1 LEDTVKQPKEIMKKQ
16 TIILFLITIL
26 ATGTTLVAQE
36 LREMPRGWA
45 NYEEADWVE
54 HCENLIAELNIEDE
68 RRAQKN
74 WFGETPSDR
83 TQINW
88 FGETPSYRTQRA
100 EQDIEAARRA
110 QKNWFGET
118 RTQKD
123 FSYALND
130 ATACVKR
137 LNDDY
142 KNGDYKLSKKWK
154 YFGEYKLGKP

>member
-1 LEDTVKQPKEIMKKQ
+1 LFKVLNNYSKEQKMFDKQSKEIMKKQ

-26 ATGTTLVAQE
+26 ATSTTLVAQE
-36 LREMPRGWA
+36 LREMPRGRG
-45 NYEEADWVE
+45 NYDETDRVE
-54 HCENLIAELNIEDE
+54 HCEQLIAELNIAAARDGNK
-68 RRAQKN
+68 AQKN
-74 WFGETPSDR
+74 WFGET
-83 TQINW
+83 TQ
-88 FGETPSYRTQRA
+88 T
-100 EQDIEAARRA
+100 
-110 QKNWFGET
+110 
-118 RTQKD
+118 D